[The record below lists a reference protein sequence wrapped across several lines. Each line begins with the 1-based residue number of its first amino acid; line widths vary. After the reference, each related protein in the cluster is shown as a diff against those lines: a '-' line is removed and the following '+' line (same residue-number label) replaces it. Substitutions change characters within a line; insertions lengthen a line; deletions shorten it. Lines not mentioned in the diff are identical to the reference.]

1 MARSNSMKKQLSTCT
16 IKSCN
21 EDKII
26 NYKAAWVL
34 QENNIHLLN
43 AQRAMIR
50 ELIDILSKSS
60 TDIKEWQNKWHNF
73 VADNEEKLTPYENLW
88 LIFDS
93 AVSSIDYF
101 IEKTDDIIENLKT
114 VRSSIPNEKPHQL
127 LRDKI
132 RQMQSTL
139 NKLSEEINEL
149 KIHEVE
155 LRYEIN
161 ERLTRPWGS
170 TLRKNAFRAHQNN
183 PYEELKNISKSIKDK
198 DKSFKNEEK
207 RFYRKVAKIIK
218 QNTTTTLKLNL
229 SMKKQFIA
237 FVKSFDIY
245 PEQFKKALAQCDPKK
260 DLNQWKENILHKNP
274 EQSFEFSAEEEDY
287 DGQKTSQRL

>member
-101 IEKTDDIIENLKT
+101 IEKTDDIIENLK
-114 VRSSIPNEKPHQL
+114 N
-127 LRDKI
+127 
-132 RQMQSTL
+132 
-139 NKLSEEINEL
+139 
-149 KIHEVE
+149 
-155 LRYEIN
+155 Y
-161 ERLTRPWGS
+161 
-170 TLRKNAFRAHQNN
+170 
-183 PYEELKNISKSIKDK
+183 K